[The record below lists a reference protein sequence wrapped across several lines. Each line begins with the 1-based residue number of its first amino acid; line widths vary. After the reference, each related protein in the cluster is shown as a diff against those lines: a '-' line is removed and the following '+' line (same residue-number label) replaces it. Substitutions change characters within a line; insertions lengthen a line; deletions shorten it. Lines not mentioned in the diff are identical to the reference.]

1 MSIAHELSCDVAAA
15 ILGEREEGRPDA
27 AADRGLTDVVLEVHA
42 TLRRLTRE
50 ARRGRLNSQF
60 FPASDRPAPDG
71 NGGAAVTGLH

>member
-15 ILGEREEGRPDA
+15 ILAEREERRPEPSA
-27 AADRGLTDVVLEVHA
+27 AAGLTDVVLEVHT

-60 FPASDRPAPDG
+60 FPASDRTQSDAG
-71 NGGAAVTGLH
+71 IKAASGGL

>member
-15 ILGEREEGRPDA
+15 ILAEGDAGRPGPA
-27 AADRGLTDVVLEVHA
+27 AGGALTDVVLEVHT

-60 FPASDRPAPDG
+60 FPASDPAPAESSS
-71 NGGAAVTGLH
+71 AASGRR